1 MVIEVIYRV
10 LWSVR
15 PLITQQL
22 SDRAL
27 GRHRIDVGLT
37 TRLSAKDKARRQY
50 PHDTHPETALLKQ
63 QLIDANNTLHCY
75 LELKR

>member
-1 MVIEVIYRV
+1 MVTEVIHRV

-22 SDRAL
+22 SDSAL

-50 PHDTHPETALLKQ
+50 PHYTHPETALLQ